1 MHRIRVNSVL
11 YSLDADTATL
21 AVSAEEIIPESIVQ
35 GNKHL
40 YTLGHTPIK
49 SQSLRKHLQ
58 GYENAQNF
66 FLTVLIW
73 FYIAIHW
80 S

>member
-1 MHRIRVNSVL
+1 MHTIRVNSVL

-21 AVSAEEIIPESIVQ
+21 AVSAEEIIPV
-35 GNKHL
+35 
-40 YTLGHTPIK
+40 K

-58 GYENAQNF
+58 GYENAQ
-66 FLTVLIW
+66 FLLEVFNLVL
-73 FYIAIHW
+73 YCNTLVLEELEH